1 MGDLQ
6 KKNSGFMGVIKSLTM
21 SRNDLINA
29 RNRSVTDYK
38 PCAVDAFFE
47 PANGLYNV
55 VASGGHPAV
64 RSAAIE
70 AQTLCAISNG
80 FPVIVLHESNS
91 ELAGRLRRSISPIG
105 KYLEISPHS
114 PCYEPFYGLS
124 ELEIAN
130 EITETAPKEFDLKF
144 NARYYIDGI
153 STFIKK
159 KGKNLSFNMF
169 STCPHAMLFDK
180 VDELQLQGH
189 LSDPEAQDIKSKLMM
204 GQSESLKIE
213 SYIADLK
220 MQMSPMMYHSRQ
232 GFKPMNVLTALKQN
246 AVLCFD
252 ISAATN
258 KLLINTI
265 VYQCKL
271 ALIKGIQFALII
283 DSIPT
288 NANEAYEAL
297 IKASP
302 DKIVKM
308 ISSDDLFAMVGGD
321 DKLFAAIVGNSQ
333 TTIVMSHTSGHSA
346 RMWAEVFGE
355 YDKLEESYSTSRGSS
370 RRSPFSPFSSPNY
383 NRTVNVS
390 RNREYIVKPEVI
402 MRMGQTEA
410 FILSAARGELAHLQL
425 IV

>member
-1 MGDLQ
+1 MGELQ
-6 KKNSGFMGVIKSLTM
+6 KKNRGFMGVIKSLAM
-21 SRNDLINA
+21 SRNDVINA
-29 RNRSVTDYK
+29 RSRSVTDYK
-38 PCAVDAFFE
+38 PCSVDAFFK
-47 PANGLYNV
+47 PSNGLYSV
-55 VASGGHPAV
+55 VASGGHSAV

-80 FPVIVLHESNS
+80 FPVVVLHEGNY
-91 ELAGRLRRSISPIG
+91 ELAGRLRRTIDPTG
-105 KYLEISPHS
+105 KYLEIGPNS
-114 PCYEPFYGLS
+114 PCYEPFYSLS

-169 STCPHAMLFDK
+169 STCPHSQLFDK
-180 VDELQLQGH
+180 VDELQLQGL
-189 LSDPEAQDIKSKLMM
+189 LSDPEAQAIKSKLMM

-220 MQMSPMMYHSRQ
+220 MQISSLMYRSRQ
-232 GFKPMNVLTALKQN
+232 GYKPMNILTALKQN

-258 KLLINTI
+258 NLLINTI
-265 VYQCKL
+265 VYQCRL
-271 ALIKGIQFALII
+271 ALTKGIQFALII
-283 DSIPT
+283 DSVPT
-288 NANEAYEAL
+288 NANEAYEGL

-308 ISSDDLFAMVGGD
+308 ISSEDVFAMVGGD

-346 RMWAEVFGE
+346 KMWAEVFGE
-355 YDKLEESYSTSRGSS
+355 YDKLEESYSTSRGAS

-390 RNREYIVKPEVI
+390 RNREFIVKPEAI
-402 MRMGQTEA
+402 MRMAQTEA
-410 FILSAARGELAHLQL
+410 YILSAARGELAHLQL

>member
-1 MGDLQ
+1 MGELQ
-6 KKNSGFMGVIKSLTM
+6 KKNSGFMGVVKALTM
-21 SRNDLINA
+21 SRNEHINSI
-29 RNRSVTDYK
+29 NRSVNDYK
-38 PCAVDAFFE
+38 PCSVDAFFE
-47 PANGLYNV
+47 PSNGLYSV

-70 AQTLCAISNG
+70 AQTLCAIQNR
-80 FPVIVLHESNS
+80 FPVIILHEGNH
-91 ELAGRLRRSISPIG
+91 ELSGRIKRTLAPLG
-105 KYLEISPHS
+105 NYQEISSYS
-114 PCYEPFYGLS
+114 PRFEPFYGLT

-130 EITETAPKEFDLKF
+130 QITESAPKEFDLKF

-153 STFIKK
+153 STFIRK
-159 KGKNLSFNMF
+159 KGRHLSFQMF
-169 STCPHAMLFDK
+169 STCPHALLFDK
-180 VDELQLQGH
+180 VDEMQLQGK
-189 LSDPEAQDIKSKLMM
+189 LTDQEAQDIKSKLMM

-213 SYIADLK
+213 SYLADLK
-220 MQMSPMMYHSRQ
+220 METSQIAYQPKQ
-232 GFKPMNVLTALKQN
+232 GYQPINIISALKQN
-246 AVLCFD
+246 SVLCFD
-252 ISAATN
+252 ISSATN

-271 ALIKGIQFALII
+271 ALTKGMQFALII

-288 NANEAYEAL
+288 NANTAYESL
-297 IKASP
+297 IKSSP
-302 DKIVKM
+302 DKIIKM

-346 RMWAEVFGE
+346 KMWSEVFGE

-370 RRSPFSPFSSPNY
+370 RRSPFSLFSSPNY

-390 RNREYIVKPEVI
+390 RNREYIVKPEAI
-402 MRMGQTEA
+402 MRMAPTEA
-410 FILSAARGELAHLQL
+410 YILSAARGELAHLQL